1 MSVHVNVRVSK
12 IMRTSI
18 KASLRTYG
26 TYANCHIQKLKII
39 DDVIRLEFGEC
50 LL

>member
-26 TYANCHIQKLKII
+26 TYANCHIQKLKI
-39 DDVIRLEFGEC
+39 DDVIKLEFGEC